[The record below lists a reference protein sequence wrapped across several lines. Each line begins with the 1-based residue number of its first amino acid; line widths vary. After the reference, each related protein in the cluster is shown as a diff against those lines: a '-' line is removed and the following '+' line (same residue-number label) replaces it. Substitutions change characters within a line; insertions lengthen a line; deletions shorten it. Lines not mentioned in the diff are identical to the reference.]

1 MSLQVWLPLKGNLEN
16 LGLANINVDVMGSIP
31 FSAGKIGDAATFSDS
46 SANCINFNGL
56 EQKDNFSWTCW
67 IKVVAG
73 ATHRM
78 YILSEGRDCGYTG
91 VSLWISNALALYF
104 RYGGNDNGVD
114 RLLGTLE
121 SDVWYHVAIIVS
133 SDGCKG
139 YLNGTLVNT
148 WGYVEP
154 DYTQSQGK
162 FVIGK
167 MSYNYTNTSNYHP
180 FKGQINDVRIYD
192 HCLSAKEVKLISQAL
207 VCHYPLNDF
216 VASPNLVPNLDIYSS
231 EETAFEWT
239 SSRTDGVDWIPHSAF
254 EVKPSTT
261 YTISL
266 CSDGSLSNVHGSAGM
281 TPDQKPFSFW
291 LYLCNNNTTK
301 NWTTGYYDAARNFTS
316 ANNNYRKIGDR
327 HVWTYTTTS
336 TERYMSL
343 RVNNYSD
350 GTTPVTIKYWAFKV
364 EEGSEPTPWIPHVSS
379 PVYDSLG
386 LPSNKNLLTLD
397 DVIVDNDGY
406 RAYRLPMSTNL
417 VGGKTYT
424 LQLWD
429 VSVHHNA
436 KDDNDIGVYVY
447 WGGGSI
453 YLFNWNVYDTGW
465 TMPYLSHTFTV
476 TNSQASHNDAANAW
490 LDIYN
495 SVPYV
500 AGTMGMTIGKWKLE
514 EGEVATGWND
524 GDSVSIVHDCSG
536 YENNGTMAASGVSAG
551 EGSIRYLSC
560 VQFDKGSATSGYIDA
575 GTGGKVTDEI
585 TVSTWMHM
593 STWTANQHPFSC
605 TEGGGWNIENQSS
618 MPSFPVYVRTV
629 GYKSSV
635 KSGVTPKWTD
645 LSSGW
650 HLFTGTYDGYTVT
663 LYIDGQPAGSN
674 TTGSTSKLPIQYH
687 TSNHIYL
694 HSEATGSGPSGS
706 YDACKMSDFRIY
718 ATALSAADVKELY
731 ETSASVDN
739 HGNMYAYEFNEGIVT
754 DKYQDLCDVVIS
766 KRYNN
771 AGTFVI
777 TNNEIVI
784 NGYVWLWHQVYQEVD
799 IDKYDYYYEIE
810 YSADAGN
817 MFYIG
822 WEKYD
827 ANKTATANSSTV
839 YIVNTNK
846 TAKMHDVVSGNLP
859 MSNLTGNPT
868 KYVMLRILNS
878 WDGSTSSNLSAT
890 IHKLHLY
897 AIPK

>member
-16 LGLANINVDVMGSIP
+16 LGLDEITINDSGLI
-31 FSAGKIGDAATFSDS
+31 FDNDGKIGKALSMYGVPQKSFTVPSLVNAQIFSFSFWYKPIEDS
-46 SANCINFNGL
+46 SLTTNWRNIVFFNDAGTNGSGTLRVQSSYGTVKDNYAISIHNNAAYSICASGIAYTKAWNKWCHVTFTCDGDTCKYYTNGELIKSEPCNGGKLTGVLYIGSGGNNNPNGL
-56 EQKDNFSWTCW
+56 
-67 IKVVAG
+67 
-73 ATHRM
+73 
-78 YILSEGRDCGYTG
+78 L
-91 VSLWISNALALYF
+91 
-104 RYGGNDNGVD
+104 ND
-114 RLLGTLE
+114 
-121 SDVWYHVAIIVS
+121 
-133 SDGCKG
+133 
-139 YLNGTLVNT
+139 
-148 WGYVEP
+148 
-154 DYTQSQGK
+154 
-162 FVIGK
+162 F
-167 MSYNYTNTSNYHP
+167 
-180 FKGQINDVRIYD
+180 RIYD

-231 EETAFEWT
+231 EETAYEWT
-239 SSRTDGVDWIPHSAF
+239 SNRTDGANWIPCSAF

-266 CSDGSLSNVHGSAGM
+266 CSDGSLSSAHGSAGM

-291 LYLCNNNTTK
+291 LYLCSDNTTK
-301 NWTTGYYDAARNFTS
+301 NWITGYYDSPINFTS
-316 ANNNYRKIGDR
+316 ANNNYRKIGNR
-327 HVWTYTTTS
+327 HVWTYTTSSS
-336 TERYMSL
+336 TRYMSL

-379 PVYDSLG
+379 PVYNSLG

-397 DVIVDNDGY
+397 DVIVDHDGY

-436 KDDNDIGVYVY
+436 KDDDNIGVYVY

-453 YLFNWNVYDTGW
+453 HLFNWHVYDANW
-465 TMPYLSHTFTV
+465 TIPYLSHTFTV
-476 TNSQASHNDAANAW
+476 TNAQAAHDNAANAW

-495 SVPYV
+495 SPGYV

-536 YENNGTMAASGVSAG
+536 YGNNGEIAPSGVYADGESA
-551 EGSIRYLSC
+551 RYSSC

-593 STWTANQHPFSC
+593 DTWTANQHPFSC

-618 MPSFPVYVRTV
+618 MPSFPVNVSTV
-629 GYKSSV
+629 GYKHTVNSS
-635 KSGVTPKWTD
+635 VTPKWTD

-663 LYIDGQPAGSN
+663 LYIDGQPAGS
-674 TTGSTSKLPIQYH
+674 TGTGKTDKLPIQYH
-687 TSNHIYL
+687 ASNHIYL

-718 ATALSAADVKELY
+718 ATALSADDIKELY

-739 HGNMYAYEFNEGIVT
+739 HGNMYAYEFNE
-754 DKYQDLCDVVIS
+754 L
-766 KRYNN
+766 
-771 AGTFVI
+771 
-777 TNNEIVI
+777 
-784 NGYVWLWHQVYQEVD
+784 
-799 IDKYDYYYEIE
+799 
-810 YSADAGN
+810 
-817 MFYIG
+817 
-822 WEKYD
+822 
-827 ANKTATANSSTV
+827 
-839 YIVNTNK
+839 
-846 TAKMHDVVSGNLP
+846 
-859 MSNLTGNPT
+859 
-868 KYVMLRILNS
+868 
-878 WDGSTSSNLSAT
+878 
-890 IHKLHLY
+890 
-897 AIPK
+897 